1 MADTHSTMP
10 TTPSPIRNILITG
23 ASSGIGKVT
32 CLHLA
37 ERGYTVI
44 GTSRSLERLA
54 ALFDESE
61 ERDLRVYGVEL
72 DMNSDESVD
81 SVMPGLISQ
90 FGSIDVLVNNAG
102 FGVWG
107 PVQSLSIDELKTQFE
122 ANFFGAVRMIHAVLP
137 SMIERGNGK
146 IVNISSVLGRLGT
159 PFNGAYVASKFALE
173 GISESLRTELAPFG
187 VHVSVV
193 EPGLFETDFQKN
205 EMRAE
210 RADDPDMPYAPYV
223 RLYSKRSSQ
232 FDHLAADPIR
242 VARVVE
248 KIIRSRSPR
257 FRYPVGVDARAGM
270 IGARMLPE
278 RLFHAILSRATMR

>member
-1 MADTHSTMP
+1 MP
-10 TTPSPIRNILITG
+10 TTPSPIHTILITG

-37 ERGYTVI
+37 ERGYRVI
-44 GTSRSLERLA
+44 GSSRSLERLA
-54 ALFDESE
+54 ALFDEAE
-61 ERDLRVYGVEL
+61 ERGLKVYGAEL

-81 SVMPGLISQ
+81 SVMPALIAQ
-90 FGSIDVLVNNAG
+90 FGSIDALVNNAG

-137 SMIERGNGK
+137 GMIERGAGR

-173 GISESLRTELAPFG
+173 GISESLRAELAPFG
-187 VHVSVV
+187 VRVSVV

-205 EMRAE
+205 EVRAE
-210 RADDPDMPYAPYV
+210 RADDPDMPYVPYV
-223 RLYSKRSSQ
+223 RLYSDRHDQ
-232 FDHLAADPIR
+232 FQHMAADPIR
-242 VARVVE
+242 VARVIE
-248 KIIRSRSPR
+248 KIIRSRRPS

-270 IGARMLPE
+270 VGARMLPE